1 MFSQK
6 KPPEKAAFVV
16 LVFFFVFLYLAFV
29 LFAFFVIV
37 DANEKD
43 VASVF
48 FNSFLV
54 LFFFNLVDCS
64 LGILVPFQLYY

>member
-1 MFSQK
+1 MK
-6 KPPEKAAFVV
+6 KPPFQAAFVM

>member
-1 MFSQK
+1 M
-6 KPPEKAAFVV
+6 V

-43 VASVF
+43 VAGVF

>member
-1 MFSQK
+1 M
-6 KPPEKAAFVV
+6 V